1 MLDSMLDPTPLIE
14 LPTELRAPPATDPA
28 VATVPAMA
36 PETALERVLVIH
48 SVAIFTKAVLSI
60 G

>member
-1 MLDSMLDPTPLIE
+1 MEDSTEAPTPLIE
-14 LPTELRAPPATDPA
+14 LPTELRAPPATEPA

-48 SVAIFTKAVLSI
+48 SVAILSKVV
-60 G
+60 